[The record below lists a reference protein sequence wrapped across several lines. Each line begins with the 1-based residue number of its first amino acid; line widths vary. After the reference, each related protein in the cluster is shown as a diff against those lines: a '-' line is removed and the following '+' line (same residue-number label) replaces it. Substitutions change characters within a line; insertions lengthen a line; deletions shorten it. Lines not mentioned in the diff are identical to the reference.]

1 MVKEIALTRSIKLR
15 RFNSLDQILERNIQD
30 SNYNDKNTLCL
41 SFYIKKK
48 NYNKCVL
55 KRRHQS
61 YRESNLVLKLKN
73 KQPNYKLGIRQL
85 SNY

>member
-48 NYNKCVL
+48 KIIINVF
-55 KRRHQS
+55 
-61 YRESNLVLKLKN
+61 
-73 KQPNYKLGIRQL
+73 
-85 SNY
+85 